1 MSLVAWKQSLG
12 KEGHPGGRGQ
22 SWLAQYNQSS
32 PPPCSLPPPASLPNP
47 SPQSPSPLQ
56 VGRMLG
62 DIRHAL
68 SAAEV
73 DKVVERTGGYSG
85 SDMRNFIQ
93 EACQV

>member
-1 MSLVAWKQSLG
+1 MVGGERGRQGGCLGGSSSSLNRS
-12 KEGHPGGRGQ
+12 
-22 SWLAQYNQSS
+22 SS
-32 PPPCSLPPPASLPNP
+32 PIL
-47 SPQSPSPLQ
+47 SPSPSPSPSIPRPPLPQQ

>member
-1 MSLVAWKQSLG
+1 MF
-12 KEGHPGGRGQ
+12 
-22 SWLAQYNQSS
+22 
-32 PPPCSLPPPASLPNP
+32 PPPP
-47 SPQSPSPLQ
+47 SCLTPQSFPSIPVPRPLQ